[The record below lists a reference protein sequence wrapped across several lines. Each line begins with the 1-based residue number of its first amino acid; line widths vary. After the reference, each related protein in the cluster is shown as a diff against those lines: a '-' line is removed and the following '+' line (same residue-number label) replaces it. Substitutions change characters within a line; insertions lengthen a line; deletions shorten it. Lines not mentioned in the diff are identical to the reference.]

1 MKSVTSREFY
11 HNAGLVD
18 SLMEGEQLVVTSNGR
33 PKFAV
38 TKLVAKRP
46 RMTSKK
52 ARESAFGN
60 PSAPK
65 FDGVE
70 FLKTLKK

>member
-1 MKSVTSREFY
+1 MKTVSAREFY

-18 SLMEGEQLVVTSNGR
+18 GLVEGEQLVVTSNGK

-38 TKLVAKRP
+38 TKLVSKRP

-52 ARESAFGN
+52 ARETALGH
-60 PSAPK
+60 PDAPK

-70 FLKTLKK
+70 FLKKLKK

>member
-1 MKSVTSREFY
+1 MKSVTAREFY

-18 SLMEGEQLVVTSNGR
+18 GLLEGEQLVVTSNGQ

-38 TKLVAKRP
+38 TRLATKRP

-60 PSAPK
+60 PDAPK

-70 FLKTLKK
+70 FLKTIKK